1 MIKFSK
7 CYLTV
12 KKTSVLNLQKK
23 VCLTYTVTTH
33 NKYRFR
39 IEEVKWK
46 IKIDSSKKC
55 KEMTL
60 SYKRGEMKRRWYIT
74 IKLSRWWYMKK
85 FRVLIHFPSK
95 CLNYICSPSILKL
108 QVHSLLIS
116 TYFKNLHKGYIGI
129 GIIQRNNYTFGL

>member
-95 CLNYICSPSILKL
+95 CLNYICLPSILKL